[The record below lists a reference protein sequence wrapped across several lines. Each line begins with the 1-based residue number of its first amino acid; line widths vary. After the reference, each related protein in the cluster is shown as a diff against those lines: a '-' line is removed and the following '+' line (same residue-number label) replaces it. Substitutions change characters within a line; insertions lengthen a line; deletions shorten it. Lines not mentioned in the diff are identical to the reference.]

1 MYPQIVTLKTMLKSS
16 YLLLFL
22 LFATPTVL
30 FGQNESFSYDING
43 IHPNYV
49 VVELDSLDQEALYK
63 KAVQWVKAT
72 QRTIKS
78 TVVNDQLHF
87 EGAKENAVCTTV
99 MGKTSCNNVR
109 YEVQLAF
116 KDKKYRFDVVR
127 LEQFGPVNQTGLK
140 DWFDTPLDK
149 APDHYY
155 TRGGELKK
163 ECVSIPGDI
172 AGLFND
178 LNISLKA
185 YLLKEHVAEK
195 EEGW

>member
-1 MYPQIVTLKTMLKSS
+1 MSMLKSIC
-16 YLLLFL
+16 LFIFFL
-22 LFATPTVL
+22 VL
-30 FGQNESFSYDING
+30 FPKVLFSQNESFTYDING
-43 IHPNYV
+43 IHPNFV
-49 VVELDSLDQEALYK
+49 VVELDSLDQGALYK
-63 KAVQWVKAT
+63 KATQWVKT
-72 QRTIKS
+72 SQMTIKS
-78 TVVNDQLHF
+78 SVQNDKFNF

-109 YEVQLAF
+109 FEVQLAF
-116 KDKKYRFDVVR
+116 KDKKYKFDVVR
-127 LEQFGPVNQTGLK
+127 LEQYGPVNQTGVK

-163 ECVSIPGDI
+163 ECVSIPDDI

-178 LNISLKA
+178 LNASLKA
-185 YLLKEHVAEK
+185 YLLKEHAAEK